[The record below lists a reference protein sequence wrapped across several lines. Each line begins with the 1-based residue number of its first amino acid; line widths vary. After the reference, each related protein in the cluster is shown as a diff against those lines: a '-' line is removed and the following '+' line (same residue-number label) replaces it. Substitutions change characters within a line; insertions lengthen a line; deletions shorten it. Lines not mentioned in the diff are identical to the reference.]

1 MARDG
6 ARLPRLIRWR
16 YSFNSIFLIL
26 LPVLAVTPSLYGETV
41 PESGDTLFLESTVTL
56 RSNPAGASVIIDNRE
71 IGATPRVDYPL
82 RPGRHKIEIRAP
94 GYLPL
99 REWIDLPAG
108 TEVTREY
115 ELRPALRLVRFLGDT
130 EEPLEIYL
138 NGRWRRTES
147 IELRPGRYRVRVR
160 AFGYT
165 PTTVDV
171 AVPEIEPA
179 EIESADADR
188 SGADDLRRERP
199 APADTPVF
207 GTVEV
212 PVVLEREATIGGSV
226 DVGTRDRVVTNP
238 VPIRIETARPAAVD
252 LVVIAV
258 DAFGADDGAEQ
269 EEDPPPAYRDT
280 RRITSRTTEITWP
293 GTIDSGVPAPP
304 GTYRLVITLTAEG
317 ARPEVFVRTVE
328 IHDRS
333 LFYPVPL
340 GAAGYGTGSVP
351 LPAPES
357 IRDLVVQVGSGVA
370 ATCGTRSRTGIPLTF
385 RVAAAPVDFL
395 FIALTGGV
403 EGDAAR
409 EKPTAR
415 ASATLGTTA
424 FPIGRHLAAAVTVTG
439 GYDETTPPVDA
450 DSTDTDDTADDEG
463 TLVIHGDIPFVTRR
477 VVSSRWT
484 VSLVVAPG
492 VYLPF
497 RPPNSVGAVPGD
509 TVPVVGTTIAAYR
522 DAVYLGGSAS
532 VALTGRNR
540 REIPLERYS
549 IDLIGRPE
557 GGPFRLFLSVNGE
570 RRDETLRIGGELGVG
585 FELDLR

>member
-6 ARLPRLIRWR
+6 ARLPRLIRRR
-16 YSFNSIFLIL
+16 YFFASVFLVVLSFC
-26 LPVLAVTPSLYGETV
+26 PVTPSLYGETV
-41 PESGDTLFLESTVTL
+41 PESGDSLFLESTVTL
-56 RSNPAGASVIIDNRE
+56 RSNPPGASVFIDNRE

-108 TEVTREY
+108 AEVTREY
-115 ELRPALRLVRFLGDT
+115 ELHPALRLVRFLGGT

-147 IELRPGRYRVRVR
+147 IALRPGRYRVRVR

-165 PTTVDV
+165 PTTVYV

-179 EIESADADR
+179 EIESAGADR
-188 SGADDLRRERP
+188 SGADDPRRERP
-199 APADTPVF
+199 APADTPVV

-212 PVVLEREATIGGSV
+212 PVVLERESTIGGSV
-226 DVGTRDRVVTNP
+226 DVGTRDRVATNP
-238 VPIRIETARPAAVD
+238 VPIRIETARPATVD

-258 DAFGADDGAEQ
+258 DAFGAIEEAEQ
-269 EEDPPPAYRDT
+269 DAHAHPAYRDT

-293 GTIDSGVPAPP
+293 GTTDFGLPAPP

-317 ARPEVFVRTVE
+317 APPEVFVRTVE

-351 LPAPES
+351 LPPPES

-370 ATCGTRSRTGIPLTF
+370 ATYGTRSRTGIPLTF
-385 RVAAAPVDFL
+385 RVAGTPADFL

-403 EGDAAR
+403 EGDEAR
-409 EKPTAR
+409 EKPTVR

-424 FPIGRHLAAAVTVTG
+424 IPIGRHLAAAVIVTS
-439 GYDETTPPVDA
+439 GYDETALPGDS
-450 DSTDTDDTADDEG
+450 DSTDTDDTADDKG
-463 TLVIHGDIPFVTRR
+463 TLVVHGDIPFVTRR
-477 VVSSRWT
+477 GVSSGWT
-484 VSLVVAPG
+484 GSLIVAPG

-497 RPPNSVGAVPGD
+497 RSPSTAGALPED

-522 DAVYLGGSAS
+522 DVVYLGGSAS

-549 IDLIGRPE
+549 IDLIGR
-557 GGPFRLFLSVNGE
+557 
-570 RRDETLRIGGELGVG
+570 
-585 FELDLR
+585 